1 MFRSAH
7 WRVYAVADPT
17 PIAQGPAS
25 LQHLGPNSL
34 TLNASRPGTVLL
46 RVRFTPYWALG
57 RGSGCVVDNGGFTEL
72 RLRSAGLVR
81 LVTRFSLGRIGA
93 TSPRCN

>member
-1 MFRSAH
+1 
-7 WRVYAVADPT
+7 VYAVSKPT

-25 LQHLGPNSL
+25 LQQLGPNSL
-34 TLNASRPGTVLL
+34 TLNASRPGTVDL

-57 RGSGCVVDNGGFTEL
+57 QGSGCVVDNGGFTEL
-72 RLRSAGLVR
+72 RLRSAGPVR
-81 LVTRFSLGRIGA
+81 LVTHFSLGRIGA